1 MHHKNE
7 SKAALEKLWNVSEG
21 YKSTYEPNVEKGL
34 NKLKAQ
40 IAKDRKVA
48 TPIKVVALSSK
59 QWGFRIAAAIT
70 LLITSGFLF
79 NIYMNDS
86 TSLQE
91 VVTVEELMQ
100 DIILPDGST
109 VAINKY
115 STLSFPK
122 TFSETERV
130 VILEGEGFFKVVKNT
145 NRPFIVKTKNSE
157 VKVLG
162 TAFNVRAYENEP
174 NTLIEVEE
182 GSVAFNIPALNEERI
197 LKANDKIVFNSSDA
211 TISEIEAL
219 DWQDVAWKS
228 KKLNFDNQPLS
239 EILAY
244 INANFDTKVEFDATK
259 INKCSLSATLV
270 ENKPEAILKRV
281 KSAFPLIDLTII
293 NSKLYKLSGNCQ

>member
-34 NKLKAQ
+34 NKLKAR
-40 IAKDRKVA
+40 IATEQKVA
-48 TPIKVVALSSK
+48 APTTVVTMSYR
-59 QWGFRIAAAIT
+59 QWMLRIAATIT

-91 VVTVEELMQ
+91 IVTAEELMQ
-100 DIILPDGST
+100 DITLPDGSI

-122 TFSETERV
+122 TFSEKERV
-130 VILEGEGFFKVVKNT
+130 VILEGEGFFKVTKNM
-145 NRPFIVKTKNSE
+145 NQPFIVKTKNSE
-157 VKVLG
+157 IKVLG

-182 GSVAFNIPALNEERI
+182 GSVAFNIPALNQKRI
-197 LKANDKIVFNSSDA
+197 LKANDKIIFNNSDA
-211 TISEIEAL
+211 TISEIEVL
-219 DWQDVAWKS
+219 DWQDIAWKS

-239 EILAY
+239 EILEY
-244 INANFDTKVEFDATK
+244 INTNFDTKVEFDAAK
-259 INKCSLSATLV
+259 INECSLSATLV
-270 ENKPEAILKRV
+270 ENQPETILKRV
-281 KSAFPLIDLTII
+281 KSAFPLIDLIII
-293 NSKLYKLSGNCQ
+293 NSKSYKLSGNCQ